1 MVVFDQLNRK
11 IELISANPQRI
22 VSLVPSQTELLSD
35 LKLDDQVIGITS
47 YCVHPKDWRRKKVI
61 VGGTKNFNLSKIKS
75 LNPDLIIANKE
86 ENQKEKLELLM
97 KDFPVWISDVR
108 NLDSA
113 IEMINSIG
121 LITSSESI
129 SKGIVNDIQ
138 SSLLD
143 LKTPKKNRKKVAYLI
158 WDNPIMSVN
167 SDTFI
172 DNMLSING
180 WDNCFANYSKR
191 YPEISM
197 EEINIVN
204 PDYVFLSSEPFPF
217 SDKHIEKFS
226 SAINKSKVIL
236 VNGEYF
242 SWYGSRLKYAMSYFK
257 ELKKSIV

>member
-1 MVVFDQLNRK
+1 LVVFDQLNRK
-11 IELISANPQRI
+11 IELVSATPQRI

-35 LKLDDQVIGITS
+35 LKLDKQVIGITN
-47 YCVHPKDWRRKKVI
+47 YCVHPKEWKHNKTI
-61 VGGTKNFNLSKIKS
+61 IGGTKNFNLSKIKS

-97 KDFPVWISDVR
+97 KDYPVWVSDVKD
-108 NLDSA
+108 LDSA

-121 LITSSESI
+121 VITSTESI
-129 SKGIVNDIQ
+129 SKVIVNNIQ
-138 SSLLD
+138 SSLIN
-143 LKTPKKNRKKVAYLI
+143 LKPQKKNRKKVAYLI

-172 DNMLSING
+172 NNILLING

-191 YPEISM
+191 YPEISI
-197 EEINIVN
+197 EEINIAN
-204 PDYVFLSSEPFPF
+204 PDYIFLSSEPFPF